1 MIEEKKKQEIAK
13 RLNERVQNFSCPMCH
28 KGQFTIVDGYVLE
41 TLQNDY
47 KNLII
52 GGGHL
57 IPSVIIVC
65 NNCGYLSQHS
75 LGVLGLLN
83 D

>member
-52 GGGHL
+52 GGGQL